1 MLLLVLVLKGSEK
14 IQGIMLDPPQ
24 EEKVNWSGTEFEKM
38 KWLRILIVRNTSFS
52 SELQHLPNH
61 LKLLDWENY
70 PSKSFP
76 PKFHPKKIVVF
87 NLPRSCL
94 TFQDPFKVQSTS
106 YFLIF
111 YFQFLLYVQQM
122 ITFIDFFFLAEISML
137 DQYGLFV

>member
-1 MLLLVLVLKGSEK
+1 VLKGSDK

-61 LKLLDWENY
+61 LRLLHWENY

-87 NLPRSCL
+87 NLPRSRL
-94 TFQDPFKVQSTS
+94 TFQEPFKVQFYTMIY
-106 YFLIF
+106 YFF
-111 YFQFLLYVQQM
+111 TFQF
-122 ITFIDFFFLAEISML
+122 FIGQKLPYYLFTLIS
-137 DQYGLFV
+137 